1 MNVKHRAVGFKLD
14 IHDALMLRKNNVA
27 NEEAGLTM
35 VISKLVARKAI
46 RNIKVDL

>member
-1 MNVKHRAVGFKLD
+1 MNVKHKPVGFKLD

-27 NEEAGLTM
+27 SEQAGSTM
-35 VISKLVARKAI
+35 FLSILVARKSI